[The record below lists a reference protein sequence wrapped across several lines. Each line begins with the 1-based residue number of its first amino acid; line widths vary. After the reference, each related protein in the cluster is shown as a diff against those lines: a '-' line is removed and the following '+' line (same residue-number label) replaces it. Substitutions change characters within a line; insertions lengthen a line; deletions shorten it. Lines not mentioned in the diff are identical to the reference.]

1 VGFVPNFEPSIVA
14 AVLRHMNDDHT
25 DDSLLIVRAYAAPDA
40 TAAVM
45 TGLDH
50 RGGTWSYL
58 AADGP
63 AEITLPWSREIS
75 ERGEIRREIVAMHD
89 TASALLR
96 EPRDP
101 ADQSE

>member
-14 AVLRHMNDDHT
+14 AVLRHMNNDHPG
-25 DDSLLIVRAYAAPDA
+25 DSLLIVRAYAAPDA

-58 AADGP
+58 AAAGP
-63 AEITLPWSREIS
+63 DQGTRGDQTRDRGNARYRLGPPARTPRPRRPIRITFRS
-75 ERGEIRREIVAMHD
+75 E
-89 TASALLR
+89 
-96 EPRDP
+96 
-101 ADQSE
+101 